1 VLLVL
6 SSLFLKTEESLHCIS
21 KPFARK
27 YSRFKYM
34 VQLFARRQCS
44 IIASFFSIISIA
56 MATSTSPRQKVASV
70 TGGNKGIGFEIAK
83 NLGSSDKNILT
94 IIGCRDSSL
103 GQAAVE
109 RLQSSGCNV
118 IFKQLDISDESS
130 IENLRTSIDEEFGRL
145 DILVNNAAIAYK
157 GSDPTPFRDQARPT
171 MAINFFGTLSVTRAL
186 LPLLRKSQ
194 SPRIVNVAS
203 MAGHLRILPTTER
216 KATFSSDTLQ
226 TEELESLIREFVT
239 DVENGV
245 HSRNGWP
252 NTCYGMSKLGV
263 IALTKILSRDEPSI
277 MVNACCPGYCS
288 TDMSSNKGPRTAE
301 HGARTPAMLALMP
314 DSKAPNIQ
322 PSGKYFSD
330 EAEEAW

>member
-1 VLLVL
+1 MVLLL
-6 SSLFLKTEESLHCIS
+6 
-21 KPFARK
+21 
-27 YSRFKYM
+27 
-34 VQLFARRQCS
+34 ARRQCT
-44 IIASFFSIISIA
+44 IIASFFSILSIA
-56 MATSTSPRQKVASV
+56 MATTTSPRQKVALV

-83 NLGSSDKNILT
+83 KLGSSEQNILT

-103 GQAAVE
+103 GQEAAK

-130 IENLRTSIDEEFGRL
+130 IENIRTSIDEEFGGL

-157 GSDPTPFRDQARPT
+157 SSDPTPFKDQARPT
-171 MAINFFGTLSVTRAL
+171 MAVNFFGTISVTRAL
-186 LPLLRKSQ
+186 LPLLRKSP

-226 TEELESLIREFVT
+226 KEELESLIREFVS

-245 HSRNGWP
+245 HSNNGWP

-263 IALTKILSRDEPSI
+263 IALTKVLSRDEPSI
-277 MVNACCPGYCS
+277 MVNACCPGYCD
-288 TDMSSNKGPRTAE
+288 TDMTSNKGPRSAE

-314 DSKAPNIQ
+314 GSKAPNVQ
-322 PSGKYFSD
+322 PSGKFFSD